1 MLASQPRRAEER
13 EAYEQLL
20 ASGLLQRAPNLERLL
35 RYVCGKY
42 FDGAVDQI
50 KEYNVAVEALGRPAS
65 FDQKKDSIVRVEA
78 HRLRKRLREYYAS
91 EGSGLPVEI
100 VLPEGGYVPEFR
112 FRQVSVEENSAGE
125 VPMEAPEA
133 MALLAVDS
141 AAPGTQEP
149 DTPALAQPGALAPV
163 RPAVNPATSAP
174 PAPARRVWP
183 VWGIVAGIVLLAAAA
198 VLITR
203 GFQPSPGVSTVQSPA
218 PDPSAAKVAAR
229 PVSGQ
234 DTEIRILAGRGP
246 GRYRDRYGSTW
257 EGDRYFTGGE
267 ATLSQSPVIGYDA
280 NVYSGAREGDFRY
293 EIPVEPR
300 PHEVHLMFAET
311 QFGEGNPLGGG
322 ESSRVFNV
330 LLNGQIVLGAF
341 DVINDAAGIN
351 RATARVFKD
360 VRPAKDGKI
369 RIEFQSLPNNNP
381 NSRAFV
387 NAILLRPM
395 LRERHMHPI
404 RMVSRGEPHRDG
416 EGNVWRPDAFVFG
429 GQQITRAQAPSASQD
444 GERFRGERYGN
455 FAYRIPVGPGRYRI
469 TFSFAE
475 TWFGPSM
482 PGAGGVKSRVFG
494 VACNRR
500 PLLNDFDI
508 FKEAGGAQKGIV
520 RSFGGI
526 EPDALGKLVIE
537 FTPQANY
544 ACVNAVEIL
553 DETP

>member
-1 MLASQPRRAEER
+1 MLASQSRRAEER

-42 FDGAVDQI
+42 FDGAVEQI

-91 EGSGLPVEI
+91 DGSHLPVEI

-112 FRQVSVEENSAGE
+112 FRQSPVEENPAGG
-125 VPMEAPEA
+125 PSIEAPEA
-133 MALLAVDS
+133 MALLAAD
-141 AAPGTQEP
+141 AAGPVGSLQESEAP
-149 DTPALAQPGALAPV
+149 PSVALGPLAPV
-163 RPAVNPATSAP
+163 RPAAAP
-174 PAPARRVWP
+174 GPSPPPARRVWP
-183 VWGIVAGIVLLAAAA
+183 VWGIAAGIALLAAVA

-203 GFQPSPGVSTVQSPA
+203 DFQPSPGASAVQAPV
-218 PDPSAAKVAAR
+218 PDPVAAKVAAR
-229 PVSGQ
+229 PISGQ
-234 DTEIRILAGRGP
+234 DAEIRILAGRGP

-267 ATLSQSPVIGYDA
+267 ATLSQNPVLGYDA

-293 EIPVEPR
+293 EIPVDSR

-330 LLNGQIVLGAF
+330 VLNGQIVLGAF
-341 DVINDAAGIN
+341 DIINDAAGIN

-369 RIEFQSLPNNNP
+369 RIEFQSIPNNNP
-381 NSRAFV
+381 NSRALV
-387 NAILLRPM
+387 NAILVRPM
-395 LRERHMHPI
+395 LRDRRMHPI

-416 EGNVWRPDAFVFG
+416 QGIVWRPDAFVFG
-429 GQQITRAQAPSASQD
+429 GQQITRAQAPVADQD

-455 FAYRIPVGPGRYRI
+455 FTYRIPVGPGRYRI
-469 TFSFAE
+469 NLSFAE
-475 TWFGPSM
+475 TWFGPAM
-482 PGAGGVKSRVFG
+482 PGTGGVKSRVFG

-508 FKEAGGAQKGIV
+508 FHEAGGAQKGIV

-537 FTPQANY
+537 FTPQTNY